1 MDSSIR
7 CFVLYIVCF
16 ATYGSDISL
25 MLSPAEEGAL
35 IRAQEQSQIK
45 GDNLVKSSEKLR
57 LDGIIYSHQNSWTIW
72 LNGRSIKQGQKI
84 DDLRIVTVTPD
95 TVDLVWCPK
104 SGESHKISL
113 RPNEVFQLSSSLSS
127 SLK

>member
-1 MDSSIR
+1 MDSSIKCFLL
-7 CFVLYIVCF
+7 CFVSF

-35 IRAQEQSQIK
+35 TRAQEQSHKK
-45 GDNLVKSSEKLR
+45 GDKDVKNSEKLR
-57 LDGIIYSHQNSWTIW
+57 LDGIIFSHQNSWTIW

-84 DDLRIVTVTPD
+84 DTLRIVMVTPD

-104 SGESHKISL
+104 PGGESYEISL
-113 RPNEVFQLSSSLSS
+113 KPNEVFQASSLIP
-127 SLK
+127 